1 MRKVGS
7 YVLTYKWM
15 ILLIFLFIFFQ
26 ALSQL
31 YLPTLMGDIVDNGVV
46 VGDIPYIWKIGF
58 WMLLVAAI
66 GVVMSVYISKY
77 AAQVAMGVGRDIRH
91 DVFTHVSDFKLEE
104 FDQIGTASLITRT
117 TNDVT
122 QLQQALTMV
131 LRMFLMAPFMLIGGL
146 IMALSKDVKLS
157 LVIFIAIPFIITT
170 IYFIM
175 KKGYPLFQTV
185 QKKLDQ
191 LNLVFR
197 ENLTGICVIR
207 SFAKEPEERQRLKT
221 ANEDLTSVTIKVNR
235 LMAFTMP
242 LMMLLM
248 NMTTVFIIGLVGCA
262 LM

>member
-1 MRKVGS
+1 
-7 YVLTYKWM
+7 
-15 ILLIFLFIFFQ
+15 
-26 ALSQL
+26 
-31 YLPTLMGDIVDNGVV
+31 VDVR
-46 VGDIPYIWKIGF
+46 
-58 WMLLVAAI
+58 
-66 GVVMSVYISKY
+66 KY
-77 AAQVAMGVGRDIRH
+77 AAKVARGVGRDIRH
-91 DVFTHVSDFKLEE
+91 DIFTHVSDFTLEE
-104 FDQIGTASLITRT
+104 FDQVGTASLITRT

-197 ENLTGICVIR
+197 ENLTGIRVIR
-207 SFAKEPEERQRLKT
+207 SFAKEPEERQRLK
-221 ANEDLTSVTIKVNR
+221 
-235 LMAFTMP
+235 
-242 LMMLLM
+242 
-248 NMTTVFIIGLVGCA
+248 
-262 LM
+262 

>member
-1 MRKVGS
+1 MMCNVCY

-77 AAQVAMGVGRDIRH
+77 AAQVAMGVGRDISH
-91 DVFTHVSDFKLEE
+91 DVFTHVTEFKLEE
-104 FDQIGTASLITRT
+104 YDQIGTASPITRT

-131 LRMFLMAPFMLIGGL
+131 LRMSLMAPFMLIGGL

-170 IYFIM
+170 I
-175 KKGYPLFQTV
+175 
-185 QKKLDQ
+185 
-191 LNLVFR
+191 
-197 ENLTGICVIR
+197 
-207 SFAKEPEERQRLKT
+207 
-221 ANEDLTSVTIKVNR
+221 
-235 LMAFTMP
+235 
-242 LMMLLM
+242 
-248 NMTTVFIIGLVGCA
+248 
-262 LM
+262 